1 MKKFISASLT
11 LALAISMIALTSCGG
26 SSSTPAN
33 SSAAPV
39 TSSEANSSK
48 AAAQP
53 RVLKLGHQMAENVPE
68 GKAMQF
74 FADQVKERTNGEIQ
88 IVIYPSEQL
97 GDANTSIDSTKIGSC
112 DLTLQSIALF
122 ASYDSMFNIGTI
134 PFLFENNDIAA
145 ELNAGE
151 IGQKENEVLREN
163 GLQLVNSAR
172 NFFRGPYRVLVSKK
186 PVNSVDDVTGLRF
199 RAYENKIYME
209 AWNELG
215 ANPIIV
221 SWGET
226 YSALMQ
232 GTVDAATSTIGQLY
246 GVKFTEVAPY
256 VANIREYTA
265 EAILVA
271 NAKMWDSLT
280 DEQRTILTE
289 CANEA
294 GEKMTEL
301 TNAETETYIQKMK
314 DEHNAVFTDVDTSA
328 FREKLTDFYYKLEAD
343 GTLPKGLVDRALGK
357 TK

>member
-1 MKKFISASLT
+1 
-11 LALAISMIALTSCGG
+11 
-26 SSSTPAN
+26 
-33 SSAAPV
+33 
-39 TSSEANSSK
+39 
-48 AAAQP
+48 
-53 RVLKLGHQMAENVPE
+53 MAETVPE
-68 GKAMQF
+68 GKALQY
-74 FADQVKERTNGEIQ
+74 FADQVKEKTNGAIE
-88 IVIYPSEQL
+88 IVIYPNEQL
-97 GDANTSIDSTKIGSC
+97 GDANTMIDSTKIGSC
-112 DLTLQSIALF
+112 DIMITSVALF
-122 ASYDSMFNIGTI
+122 ASYDSMFNIGTV

-151 IGQKENEVLREN
+151 IGVKENEVLREN

-172 NFFRGPYRVLVSKK
+172 NFFRGPYRVLVSKE
-186 PVNSVDDVTGLRF
+186 PVNSVEDVKGLRF

-209 AWNELG
+209 AWNVLG

-221 SWGET
+221 PWGET

-265 EAILVA
+265 EAIMVA

-294 GEKMTEL
+294 GEKMAEWTD
-301 TNAETETYIQKMK
+301 AETDSYIQKMK
-314 DEHNAVFTDVDTSA
+314 DEHKATFVDVDTAA
-328 FREKLTDFYYKLEAD
+328 FREKLKDFYYKLEKE
-343 GTLPKGLVDRALGK
+343 GTLPAGLVDRALGVK
-357 TK
+357 